1 MVQYFLC
8 MLYRFIPSVPG
19 VLGTAQAR
27 CAHRSHTQVCGTWYP
42 STIDTV
48 LHVHESWFNRVVYLR
63 VPESRTTYLIKV
75 ERHRTFVYTMV
86 LCACRRVH
94 PYTRTPYLGILC
106 QAGLEAGTCLSFCLR
121 THRPLTPKPEKHDQ
135 HRGKCR

>member
-8 MLYRFIPSVPG
+8 MLYKFIPS
-19 VLGTAQAR
+19 VLGTAQSR

-42 STIDTV
+42 GTIGTV

-94 PYTRTPYLGILC
+94 PYPVPWYPLPSRHLHYD
-106 QAGLEAGTCLSFCLR
+106 FCLR